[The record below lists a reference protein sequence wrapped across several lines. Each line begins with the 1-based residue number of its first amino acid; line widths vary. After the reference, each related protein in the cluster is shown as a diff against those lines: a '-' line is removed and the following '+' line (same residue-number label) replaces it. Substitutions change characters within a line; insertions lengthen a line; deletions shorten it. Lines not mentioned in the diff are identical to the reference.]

1 MCFFTLSGKGWA
13 GSGVVVMSGSQSIRF
28 LKYISILLTLL
39 LVFSCS
45 AQITPV
51 QTITQDSNGKTLSS
65 STEYKVTTYQ
75 SGVPTEAIVFKDLK
89 SAQQKVSSYL
99 QFENYYNY
107 YPKGTFLFA
116 ILSQMEQDSWKLGAP
131 ETKYVTL
138 NTLTNTQ
145 SNNQTST
152 SASTSTSSGTQDLIN
167 NGINP
172 TETPYPTAVCTFLVN
187 QANLCTED
195 KVTALTGIVSVA
207 VIGGITAAV
216 VSSVNR
222 QATTTADEQN
232 KKNAWQMLAATAK
245 GAASGGPSCQCN
257 SAIQSSPPY
266 CTGAGMCQC
275 GSPNCP
281 P

>member
-145 SNNQTST
+145 SNNQTSGQQDISST
-152 SASTSTSSGTQDLIN
+152 GNSATQTPLPQSVCNMMIN
-167 NGINP
+167 GQCNP
-172 TETPYPTAVCTFLVN
+172 NTVTAV
-187 QANLCTED
+187 
-195 KVTALTGIVSVA
+195 TAVVATA
-207 VIGGITAAV
+207 VIGGITAGVVTAV
-216 VSSVNR
+216 NN
-222 QATTTADEQN
+222 QAQQQQQEQQ
-232 KKNAWQMLAATAK
+232 KKQDLWNILLTQQK
-245 GAASGGPSCQCN
+245 SGGGSSCQCV
-257 SAIQSSPPY
+257 SQGSPNY
-266 CTGAGMCQC
+266 C
-275 GSPNCP
+275 GSPPCP
-281 P
+281 I